1 MMKKILGLDLGT
13 NSIGWAVIKEDQED
27 NQTKK
32 SIEMAGSRIIPMD
45 AAVLGDFDRG
55 VTQSQTAERT
65 AFRGVRRIR
74 ERSLLRRERLH
85 KVLHQLGFLPE
96 QYEKNIDFEKHPGK
110 FNINAEPKLAWSKNE
125 CGQPDFL
132 FQNSFQEMLADFAT
146 HQPELVKDGKKVPY
160 DWTIYYLRKKALIEK
175 VSKEELAWL
184 LLNFNQKRGYYQLR
198 GEDEEETV
206 NKLKEYHALR
216 VVKVEPTDEK
226 KGKETWYN
234 VHLEN
239 GWIYRRTSAVPL
251 NWEGMVK
258 EFIVTTD
265 VNEDGSPKMSKDGT
279 VKRSFSIPK
288 EGDWTL
294 IKKKTENDLVKSG
307 KTVGAYIYDSLLQNP
322 GQKIRGKL
330 IQTIERNYYK
340 DELRLI
346 LTKQV
351 SFHPELQDRNLYAE
365 CIGILYQQNDEHK
378 RNIAKRDFV
387 YLFVDDILFYQRP
400 LKSKI
405 SLIDNCPYEENE
417 YVDRKTGKTEKAP
430 VKCIAKSHPLFQE
443 FRLWQF
449 VGNIRIYQREKEVD
463 GRLKTDVDVT
473 NEFLKTEDD
482 YVALFEWLNDKK
494 DISQKSL
501 LAYHSFG
508 IKKIADRY
516 RWNYVE
522 DKSYPCND
530 TRSTILKYLANAG
543 ISKPGEW
550 LDEEKEGKEEKLWHL
565 LYSVNDKYEL
575 EKALR
580 KFAVKY
586 KLDEAFVES
595 FKKFPPFEKAYG
607 AYSAKAIK
615 KLLPLMRKG
624 KYWNKKSLD
633 SNTIARIEKIIDG
646 EYDKNIPTRVRE
658 KCIQFSCVD
667 DFKGLPLWL
676 ACYVVYGRHSESKE
690 IAKWEKPEDIDT
702 YLRRFRQHAMRNP
715 IVEQVV
721 LETLRTVRDI
731 WKKAGQ
737 IDEIHVELGREMKK
751 TAKER
756 EKDAKQMQE
765 NENTNLRIKALLT
778 EFMNPEFGIE
788 GDIRPYSPAQQEIL
802 RIYEDGV
809 LNSVEEIPEPIAD
822 FLKKFDVRKQPA
834 RSEFLRYKLWLEQ
847 KYRSPYT
854 GAIIPLGELFTP
866 AYEIEHIIPQSRYFD
881 DSFSNK
887 VICESAVNRLKDNRL
902 GYEFI
907 EKCGGQMVDVGLG
920 KLPVSV
926 YSVGEYE
933 EFVKMHYSKSRTK
946 MKKLLMND
954 IPEQFIARQ
963 LNDSRYISNEIKRL
977 LSNVVR
983 EKDEKTGDYE
993 QEATSKHLIVC
1004 TGAVTDRLKKDWG
1017 MNDVWNNI
1025 VYPRFERLNSLTHSE
1040 QFGRWENK
1048 DGKRVFQTGMP
1059 LDLLKGFSKKRIDH
1073 RHHAMDAI
1081 VIACATREHIN
1092 YLNNESAQKGA
1103 KISRID
1109 LQHML
1114 CEKKK
1119 SADKGGYKWVV
1130 KKPWTSFTQDSQKML
1145 GDIIVSFKSNLRVI
1159 NKTSNTYQSFDDTG
1173 TKILKKQVGGERWA
1187 IRKPLHKDTVFGR
1200 VNLRKMKNVRL
1211 AVALDSPM
1219 MIVDKKVKRKVQE
1232 LFSYKY
1238 DKKRIEKYFKENA
1251 YLWKELNPAKVA
1263 VYYFTDDTSE
1273 PLVAVRKALDDSF
1286 DLKKIE
1292 GAVTDTGIQK
1302 ILLNHLAEND
1312 NKPELAFSPDGISEM
1327 NKNLFALNGGKNHQP
1342 IYKVRV
1348 YEPQGNKFNVG
1359 DMGNKRSK
1367 FVEAAKGTNLF
1378 FAVYQTSDGGR
1389 VYETIPL
1396 NIVIERKKMG
1406 WEAVPEENK
1415 NGDKLLFSLS
1425 PNDLVYVPTIEEQE
1439 TGIIS
1444 DKVDRKRIY
1453 KMVSSTGNQ
1462 CFFVPYY
1469 IANPIVATLELGAN
1483 NKAEKSWSGEM
1494 IKAVSVPV
1502 KIDRLGNII
1511 HLNGRG
1517 GV

>member
-1 MMKKILGLDLGT
+1 MKRILGLDLGT
-13 NSIGWAVIKEDQED
+13 NSIGWAVIKEEQED
-27 NQTKK
+27 NQAKK
-32 SIEMAGSRIIPMD
+32 SIEMSGSRIIPMD
-45 AAVLGDFDRG
+45 AAVLGDFDKG

-65 AFRGVRRIR
+65 AFRSIRRVR
-74 ERSLLRRERLH
+74 ERSLLRRQRLH
-85 KVLHQLGFLPE
+85 KVLHKLGFLPE
-96 QYEKNIDFEKHPGK
+96 HYEKNIDFDKHPGK
-110 FNINAEPKLAWSKNE
+110 FNVNAEPKLAWRKSE
-125 CGQPDFL
+125 FGQPDFL
-132 FQNSFQEMLADFAT
+132 FQNSFQEMLADFAV
-146 HQPELVKDGKKVPY
+146 HQPELLKDGKKVPY
-160 DWTIYYLRKKALIEK
+160 DWTIYYLRKKALTER

-206 NKLKEYHALR
+206 NKIKEYHALR
-216 VVKVEPTDEK
+216 VVRVDPTDEK

-239 GWIYRRTSAVPL
+239 GWIYRRTSTVPL

-279 VKRSFSIPK
+279 IKRSFSIPK

-294 IKKKTENDLVKSG
+294 IKKKTEDDLAKNG

-340 DELRLI
+340 DELRAI

-351 SFHPELQDRNLYAE
+351 SFHQELQDRCLYEE
-365 CIGILYQQNDEHK
+365 CINILYQQNDDHK
-378 RNIAKRDFV
+378 RNIAKRDFT
-387 YLFVDDILFYQRP
+387 YLFIDDILFYQRP
-400 LKSKI
+400 LKSKV
-405 SLIDNCPYEENE
+405 SLIDNCPYEGNE
-417 YVDRKTGKTEKAP
+417 YVDKETGEIKQAP
-430 VKCIAKSHPLFQE
+430 IKCIAKSHPLFQE

-449 VGNIRIYQREKEVD
+449 IGNIRIYQREKEVD
-463 GRLKTDVDVT
+463 GRLRTDVDVT
-473 NEFLKTEDD
+473 NEYLKTEDD
-482 YVALFEWLNDKK
+482 YIELFKWLREKK
-494 DISQKSL
+494 DINQKAF
-501 LAYHSFG
+501 LAYQPFG
-508 IKKIADRY
+508 FKKMTDRY

-522 DKSYPCND
+522 DKSYPCNE
-530 TRSTILKYLANAG
+530 TRSAILKHLANAG
-543 ISKPGEW
+543 VVDPKKW
-550 LDEEKEGKEEKLWHL
+550 LDEEKKGKEERLWHL
-565 LYSVNDKYEL
+565 LYSVSDKYEL

-580 KFAVKY
+580 KFAVEY
-586 KLDEAFVES
+586 ELDEAFVES
-595 FKKFPPFEKAYG
+595 FKKFPPFQKAYG

-615 KLLPLMRKG
+615 KILPLMRKG
-624 KYWNKKSLD
+624 EYWNKTSID
-633 SNTIARIEKIIDG
+633 SGTIERIEKIIDG
-646 EYDKNIPTRVRE
+646 ECDENIRTRVRE
-658 KCIQFSCVD
+658 KCIHLSCVD

-676 ACYVVYGRHSESKE
+676 ACYVIYGRHSESKE
-690 IAKWEKPEDIDT
+690 IVKWEKPEDIDV
-702 YLRRFRQHAMRNP
+702 YLKSFRQHSMRNP

-751 TAKER
+751 TNKER
-756 EKDAKQMQE
+756 EKDAKQILK

-778 EFMNPEFGIE
+778 EFMNPEFEIE

-809 LNSVEEIPEPIAD
+809 LNSAEELPEPIVD
-822 FLKKFDVRKQPA
+822 FLKKIDARKQPT
-834 RSEFLRYKLWLEQ
+834 RSEFLRYRLWLEQ

-854 GAIIPLGELFTP
+854 GEMIPLSSLFTP

-887 VICESAVNRLKDNRL
+887 VICESAVNKLKDNRL

-907 EKCGGQMVDVGLG
+907 EKCYGSIVEVGLG
-920 KLPVSV
+920 KKAVKI
-926 YSVGEYE
+926 YSVDEYE
-933 EFVKMHYSKSRTK
+933 EFVKKHYSKSRTK

-954 IPEQFIARQ
+954 IPDKFVERQ

-983 EKDEKTGDYE
+983 EKDEKIGEYE
-993 QEATSKHLIVC
+993 QEETSKHVIVC

-1025 VYPRFERLNSLTHSE
+1025 VYPRFERLNALTDSE
-1040 QFGRWENK
+1040 QFGKWESK

-1059 LDLLKGFSKKRIDH
+1059 LDLQKGFSKKRIDH

-1081 VIACATREHIN
+1081 VIACATREHVN

-1103 KISRID
+1103 KISRRD
-1109 LQHML
+1109 LQQML

-1119 SADKGGYKWVV
+1119 STEKGGYKWVV
-1130 KKPWTSFTQDSQKML
+1130 KKPWTSFTQDSQSVL
-1145 GDIIVSFKSNLRVI
+1145 SNIIVSFKSNLRVI
-1159 NKTSNTYQSFDDTG
+1159 NKTSNTYQSFDETDE
-1173 TKILKKQVGGERWA
+1173 KVLKKQIGGERWA

-1200 VNLRKMKNVRL
+1200 VNLRKVKNVRL
-1211 AVALDSPM
+1211 AVALDASM
-1219 MIVDKKVKRKVQE
+1219 MIVDKKVRRKVQE

-1238 DKKRIEKYFKENA
+1238 DKKGIEKYFKANA
-1251 YLWKELNPAKVA
+1251 FLWKELNPAKVA

-1273 PLVAVRKALDDSF
+1273 PLVAVRKVLDDSF
-1286 DLKKIE
+1286 NEKKIE
-1292 GAVTDTGIQK
+1292 GAVTDTGIRK
-1302 ILLNHLAEND
+1302 ILLRHLAENG

-1327 NKNLFALNGGKNHQP
+1327 NKDLLALNGGKNHQP

-1348 YEPQGNKFNVG
+1348 YEPRGNKFNVG
-1359 DMGNKRSK
+1359 DIGNKRSK

-1378 FAVYQTSDGGR
+1378 FGVYQTSDGER

-1406 WEAVPEENK
+1406 WGAVPEENK
-1415 NGDKLLFSLS
+1415 NGDKLLFFLS
-1425 PNDLVYVPTIEEQE
+1425 PNHLVYVPTIEELE
-1439 TGIIS
+1439 NGINVGKI
-1444 DKVDRKRIY
+1444 DGNRIY
-1453 KMVSSTGNQ
+1453 KFVSCTGNEGH
-1462 CFFVPYY
+1462 FVPAN
-1469 IANPIVATLELGAN
+1469 IANPIVPVLELGSN
-1483 NKAEKSWSGEM
+1483 NKAQRAWTGEM
-1494 IKAVSVPV
+1494 IKEICLPIQV
-1502 KIDRLGNII
+1502 DRIGNII
-1511 HLNGRG
+1511 SKGKNND
-1517 GV
+1517 

>member
-13 NSIGWAVIKEDQED
+13 NSIGWAVIREEQKDDQT
-27 NQTKK
+27 QK
-32 SIEMAGSRIIPMD
+32 SIEIAGSRIIPMD
-45 AAVLGDFDRG
+45 AAILGDFDRG
-55 VTQSQTAERT
+55 VTQSQTAVRT
-65 AFRGVRRIR
+65 AFRSVRRIR

-85 KVLHQLGFLPE
+85 KVLHKLGFLPE
-96 QYEKNIDFEKHPGK
+96 HYLAEIDFEKRPGK
-110 FNINAEPKLAWSKNE
+110 IKVDAEPKLAWRKNE
-125 CGQPDFL
+125 LGQMEFL
-132 FQNSFQEMLADFAT
+132 FQDSFQEMVADFAV
-146 HQPELVKDGKKVPY
+146 HQPDLVKDNKRIPY
-160 DWTIYYLRKKALIEK
+160 DWTIYYLRQKALTQKIA
-175 VSKEELAWL
+175 KEELAWI

-198 GEDEEETV
+198 GEDEEETP
-206 NKLKEYHALR
+206 NKLKEYYALKVLR
-216 VVKVEPTDEK
+216 VESTDEK

-279 VKRSFSIPK
+279 IKRSFSIPK

-294 IKKKTENDLVKSG
+294 IKKKTEDDLGKSG
-307 KTVGAYIYDSLLQNP
+307 KTVGAYIYNSLLQNP
-322 GQKIRGKL
+322 GHKVKGKL

-340 DELRLI
+340 NELRAI

-351 SFHPELQDRNLYAE
+351 SFHPELQDRCLYEE
-365 CIGILYQQNDEHK
+365 CIKILYQQNDDHK
-378 RNIAKRDFV
+378 RNIAKRDFI
-387 YLFVDDILFYQRP
+387 YLFVEDILFYQRP
-400 LKSKI
+400 LKSKV
-405 SLIDNCPYEENE
+405 SLIDNCPYEETL
-417 YVDRKTGKTEKAP
+417 YVKDGETKHAP

-449 VGNIRIYQREKEVD
+449 IDNIRIYQRERELD

-482 YVALFEWLNDKK
+482 YIALFKWLNEKEE
-494 DISQKSL
+494 INQKAF
-501 LAYHSFG
+501 LAYQPFG
-508 IKKIADRY
+508 LKKMVGQY

-522 DKSYPCND
+522 DKSYPCNE
-530 TRSTILKYLANAG
+530 TRSAILKHLVNAG
-543 ISKPGEW
+543 ISDPGKW
-550 LDEEKEGKEEKLWHL
+550 LDEEQKGREEKLWHI
-565 LYSVNDKYEL
+565 LYSVSDKIEL
-575 EKALR
+575 EKALK
-580 KFAVKY
+580 KFAVNSE
-586 KLDEAFVES
+586 LDEAFVES

-615 KLLPLMRKG
+615 KLLSLMRKG
-624 KYWNKKSLD
+624 TCWNKAAID
-633 SNTIARIEKIIDG
+633 GNTMARIEKIIDG
-646 EYDKNIPTRVRE
+646 EYDENIRTKVRE
-658 KCIQFSCVD
+658 KCIHLSCMD

-690 IAKWEKPEDIDT
+690 IVKWEKAEDIDT
-702 YLRRFRQHAMRNP
+702 YLNGFRQHVMRNP

-756 EKDAKQMQE
+756 EKDAKQMLE

-778 EFMNPEFGIE
+778 EFMNPEFEMKGE
-788 GDIRPYSPAQQEIL
+788 IRPYSPAQQEIL

-809 LNSVEEIPEPIAD
+809 LNSVEELPESVAD

-854 GAIIPLGELFTP
+854 GEMIPLGELFTP

-887 VICESAVNRLKDNRL
+887 VICESAVNKLKDNRL

-907 EKCGGQMVDVGLG
+907 EKCEGQRVDVGLG
-920 KLPVSV
+920 KPSVKV

-933 EFVKMHYSKSRTK
+933 TFVKNHYSKSRAK

-954 IPEQFIARQ
+954 IPDQFIERQ

-983 EKDEKTGDYE
+983 EKDEKTGEYE

-1017 MNDVWNNI
+1017 MNDIWNNI
-1025 VYPRFERLNSLTHSE
+1025 VYPRFERLNGLTDSE

-1048 DGKRVFQTGMP
+1048 DGKRVFQTEVP
-1059 LDLLKGFSKKRIDH
+1059 LDLQKGFSKKRIDH
-1073 RHHAMDAI
+1073 RHHAMDAV
-1081 VIACATREHIN
+1081 VIACANREHVN

-1103 KISRID
+1103 KISRMD
-1109 LQHML
+1109 LQQML

-1119 SADKGGYKWVV
+1119 SADKGSYKWIV
-1130 KKPWTSFTQDSQKML
+1130 KKPWTSFTQDSQKVL
-1145 GDIIVSFKSNLRVI
+1145 EDIIVSFKSNLRVI
-1159 NKTSNTYQSFDDTG
+1159 NKMSNPYQTFDKDG
-1173 TKILKKQVGGERWA
+1173 EKILKKQEGGDGWA

-1200 VNLRKMKNVRL
+1200 VNLRKVKNVRL
-1211 AVALDSPM
+1211 VVALESPM
-1219 MIVDKKVKRKVQE
+1219 MIVDKKVRQKVKE

-1238 DKKRIEKYFKENA
+1238 DKKGIEKYFKANA
-1251 YLWKELNPAKVA
+1251 ALWKELNPTKVA

-1273 PLVAVRKALDDSF
+1273 PLVAVRKSLDDSF
-1286 DLKKIE
+1286 DAKKIE
-1292 GAVTDTGIQK
+1292 GAVTDTGIRK
-1302 ILLNHLAEND
+1302 ILLQHLAENG
-1312 NKPELAFSPDGISEM
+1312 NKPELAFSADGISEM
-1327 NKNLFALNGGKNHQP
+1327 NKNLLALNDGKNHQP

-1348 YEPQGNKFNVG
+1348 YEPRGNKFNVG

-1378 FAVYQTSDGGR
+1378 FAVYQTSDGER

-1406 WEAVPEENK
+1406 WGAVPEENK

-1439 TGIIS
+1439 AAIDIG
-1444 DKVDRKRIY
+1444 KMDRKRIY
-1453 KMVSSTGNQ
+1453 KFVSCTGNEGH
-1462 CFFVPYY
+1462 FVPAH
-1469 IANPIVATLELGAN
+1469 IANPIVQVLELGSN
-1483 NKAEKSWSGEM
+1483 NKAQRAWTGEM
-1494 IKAVSVPV
+1494 IKEVCLPIQV
-1502 KIDRLGNII
+1502 DRIGNII
-1511 HLNGRG
+1511 SKGKKYD
-1517 GV
+1517 

>member
-13 NSIGWAVIKEDQED
+13 NSIGWAVIKEEQED
-27 NQTKK
+27 NRTKK
-32 SIEMAGSRIIPMD
+32 LIEMAGSRIIPMD

-65 AFRGVRRIR
+65 TFRGIRRIR

-85 KVLHQLGFLPE
+85 KVLHKLGFLPE
-96 QYEKNIDFEKHPGK
+96 HYEKDIDFEKHPGQ
-110 FNINAEPKLAWSKNE
+110 FNTNVEPKLAWKKNE
-125 CGQPDFL
+125 FGQAEFL
-132 FQNSFQEMLADFAT
+132 FQDSFQEMLADFAI

-160 DWTIYYLRKKALIEK
+160 DWTIYYLRKKALTEK

-206 NKLKEYHALR
+206 NKVKEYHALR
-216 VVKVEPTDEK
+216 VVKVESTDEK

-265 VNEDGSPKMSKDGT
+265 VDEDGTPKIGKDGT

-288 EGDWTL
+288 EGDWNL
-294 IKKKTENDLVKSG
+294 IKKKTENDLAKSG

-340 DELRLI
+340 DELRMI

-351 SFHPELQDRNLYAE
+351 SLHPELQDRNLYAE
-365 CIGILYQQNDEHK
+365 CIGVLYQQNDEHK

-417 YVDRKTGKTEKAP
+417 YIDRETGEIKQAP

-449 VGNIRIYQREKEVD
+449 IGNIRIYQREKEVD

-473 NEFLKTEDD
+473 NEFIKTEDD
-482 YVALFEWLNDKK
+482 YVALFEWFNNRKEID
-494 DISQKSL
+494 QKSF
-501 LAYHSFG
+501 LAYPAFG
-508 IKKIADRY
+508 LKKGACLY

-522 DKSYPCND
+522 DKSYPCNE
-530 TRSTILKYLANAG
+530 TRSSILKTLAKADVAE
-543 ISKPGEW
+543 EW
-550 LDEEKEGKEEKLWHL
+550 LTREREESLWHI
-565 LYSVNDKYEL
+565 LYSVSDRQEL
-575 EKALR
+575 AKALG
-580 KFAVKY
+580 KFAARY
-586 KLDEAFVES
+586 GLSDAFVEA
-595 FKKFPPFEKAYG
+595 FWKFPPFEKAYG

-624 KYWNKKSLD
+624 KYWDKASIDK
-633 SNTIARIEKIIDG
+633 NTIERIDKIIDG
-646 EYDKNIPTRVRE
+646 EYDENIRTRVRE
-658 KCIQFSCVD
+658 KCIHLLCMD

-721 LETLRTVRDI
+721 LEALRTVRDI

-737 IDEIHVELGREMKK
+737 IDEIHVELGRKMKK

-778 EFMNPEFGIE
+778 EFMNPEFGMQ
-788 GDIRPYSPAQQEIL
+788 GDIRPYSPSQQDL
-802 RIYEDGV
+802 MRIFEDGV
-809 LNSVEEIPEPIAD
+809 LNSVAEIPEDIAD
-822 FLKKFDVRKQPA
+822 FLKKFDVRKQPT
-834 RSEFLRYKLWLEQ
+834 RSEFLRYRLWLEQ
-847 KYRSPYT
+847 KYCSPYT
-854 GAIIPLGELFTP
+854 GEMIPLSELFTP
-866 AYEIEHIIPQSRYFD
+866 AYEIEHIIPKKRYFD

-887 VICESAVNRLKDNRL
+887 VICESAVNKLKKAML

-907 EKCGGQMVDVGLG
+907 AECQGSIVELG
-920 KLPVSV
+920 FGKKPVRV

-933 EFVKMHYSKSRTK
+933 EFVKEHYSKSSKK
-946 MKKLLMND
+946 MKKLLMDD
-954 IPEQFIARQ
+954 IPETFIERQ
-963 LNDSRYISNEIKRL
+963 LNDSRYISNEIRRL

-983 EKDEKTGDYE
+983 VKDEKTGEYE

-1025 VYPRFERLNSLTHSE
+1025 VYPRFERLNELTNSS
-1040 QFGRWENK
+1040 QFGGWENK
-1048 DGKRVFQTGMP
+1048 AGKRIYQTAMP
-1059 LDLLKGFSKKRIDH
+1059 LELQKGFSKKRIDH

-1081 VIACATREHIN
+1081 VIACATREHVN
-1092 YLNNESAQKGA
+1092 YLNNESARRDA
-1103 KISRID
+1103 KVSRLD
-1109 LQHML
+1109 LQHAL

-1119 SADKGGYKWVV
+1119 SADKEGYKWVV
-1130 KKPWTSFTQDSQKML
+1130 RKPWNTFTQDSQKVL
-1145 GDIIVSFKSNLRVI
+1145 EDIIVSFKSNLRVI

-1173 TKILKKQVGGERWA
+1173 TKIFKKQVGEERWA
-1187 IRKPLHKDTVFGR
+1187 IRKPLHKGFVFGK
-1200 VNLRKMKNVRL
+1200 VNLRKIKHVRL

-1219 MIVDKKVKRKVQE
+1219 MIVDKKVRRKVQE

-1238 DKKRIEKYFKENA
+1238 DKKGVEKYFKENA
-1251 YLWKELNPAKVA
+1251 SLWKELNPAKVA

-1273 PLVAVRKALDDSF
+1273 PLVALRKALDESF
-1286 DLKKIE
+1286 NVKKIE

-1327 NKNLFALNGGKNHQP
+1327 NKNLPALNGGRNHQP

-1359 DMGNKRSK
+1359 DMGNKRAK

-1389 VYETIPL
+1389 MYETIPL

-1439 TGIIS
+1439 AGVIS

-1453 KMVSSTGNQ
+1453 KMVSCTGSQ

-1494 IKAVSVPV
+1494 IKAVSVPIKV
-1502 KIDRLGNII
+1502 DRLGDII